1 MFDLKQP
8 KQQLALGALVILIA
22 LKFLIVPLFDWQ
34 NSQLAQ
40 LTNLQKRA
48 VKSQNVIV
56 NQSQINQAQQI
67 INAQLEAVNSL
78 FVDYQRE
85 SEFKLAMQQQIEQ
98 TISNNQLQINTSSWL
113 PSITVA
119 NNQLIRH
126 QLRLNLKGKIRD
138 FINLITLLESKTPK
152 AELKSLN
159 INLKGQNN
167 ESLGRVE
174 GTIELAFYMHQAT
187 NTGEAQ

>member
-8 KQQLALGALVILIA
+8 KHQLALGVLVILIA

-40 LTNLQKRA
+40 LANLQKRA
-48 VKSQNVIV
+48 VKSQNVII
-56 NQSQINQAQQI
+56 NQSQINQAQQT
-67 INAQLEAVNSL
+67 INAQLKAVNSL

-98 TISNNQLQINTSSWL
+98 TIANNQLQINTSSWL

-126 QLRLNLKGKIRD
+126 QLRLNLKGKMRD
-138 FINLITLLESKTPK
+138 FISLIILLESQTPK
-152 AELKSLN
+152 AELKSVN

-167 ESLGRVE
+167 KSLGRVE
-174 GTIELAFYMHQAT
+174 GIIELAFYMHQAP

>member
-8 KQQLALGALVILIA
+8 KHQLALGVLVILIA

-40 LTNLQKRA
+40 LANLQKRA
-48 VKSQNVIV
+48 VKSQNVII
-56 NQSQINQAQQI
+56 NQSQINQAQQT
-67 INAQLEAVNSL
+67 INAQLKAVNSL
-78 FVDYQRE
+78 FVNYQRE
-85 SEFKLAMQQQIEQ
+85 GEFKLAMQQQLEQ
-98 TISNNQLQINTSSWL
+98 TIAKNQLQINTSSWL
-113 PSITVA
+113 PSIAVA

-126 QLRLNLKGKIRD
+126 QLRLNLKGKMRD
-138 FINLITLLESKTPK
+138 FISLIILLESQTPK
-152 AELKSLN
+152 AELKSVN

-167 ESLGRVE
+167 KSLGRVE
-174 GTIELAFYMHQAT
+174 GIIELAFYMHQAP

>member
-8 KQQLALGALVILIA
+8 KHQLALGALVILIA

-40 LTNLQKRA
+40 LANLQKRA
-48 VKSQNVIV
+48 VKSQNVII
-56 NQSQINQAQQI
+56 NQSQINQAQQT
-67 INAQLEAVNSL
+67 INAQLKAVNSL

-98 TISNNQLQINTSSWL
+98 IIANNQLQINTSSWL

-126 QLRLNLKGKIRD
+126 QLRLNLKGKMRD
-138 FINLITLLESKTPK
+138 FINLIILLESKTPK
-152 AELKSLN
+152 VELKSLN

-174 GTIELAFYMHQAT
+174 GTVELAFYMHQAP

>member
-8 KQQLALGALVILIA
+8 KHQLALGALVILIA

-40 LTNLQKRA
+40 LANLQKRA

-56 NQSQINQAQQI
+56 NQSQINQAQQT
-67 INAQLEAVNSL
+67 INAQLKAVNSL

-98 TISNNQLQINTSSWL
+98 TIANNQLQINTSSWL

-119 NNQLIRH
+119 SNQLIRH
-126 QLRLNLKGKIRD
+126 QLRLNLKGKMRD
-138 FINLITLLESKTPK
+138 FINFITLLESKTPK

-159 INLKGQNN
+159 INLKGQKSDGLGNMSG
-167 ESLGRVE
+167 SL
-174 GTIELAFYMHQAT
+174 ELAFYMHQAPS
-187 NTGEAQ
+187 TGGAQ